1 LGQANIPRTTIMET
15 ALLLV
20 AMAPL
25 LAQGDLYKEFL
36 KGIDMYN
43 FRAKCWGEKNI
54 DLLVAGAEAAK
65 EKCMTMESHLLQPRS
80 KRQVEELAEL
90 GETVEEFV
98 QQYGDFQE
106 DWAVKM
112 GNLSCVLVE
121 IQWLKE
127 DMTVNMDFWTTALTG
142 PAVEGGFEFDVEGAA
157 ATDPIWRQKLSEANQ
172 ECHDLS
178 EAWPA
183 AQLSKDPITMFLGRP
198 NIFFKCYNKAERKL
212 CAEAE
217 MLQWLEKIYGQTQP
231 ETLQQLGL
239 PQNKYDAAGI
249 AAAVLSLATPKE
261 GKFVDEFM
269 WQQEDEM

>member
-1 LGQANIPRTTIMET
+1 MIIIILSMMTNINHIIIFIR
-15 ALLLV
+15 ALMRMV
-20 AMAPL
+20 MT
-25 LAQGDLYKEFL
+25 GDF
-36 KGIDMYN
+36 
-43 FRAKCWGEKNI
+43 
-54 DLLVAGAEAAK
+54 
-65 EKCMTMESHLLQPRS
+65 TRS

-172 ECHDLS
+172 V
-178 EAWPA
+178 
-183 AQLSKDPITMFLGRP
+183 T
-198 NIFFKCYNKAERKL
+198 
-212 CAEAE
+212 
-217 MLQWLEKIYGQTQP
+217 
-231 ETLQQLGL
+231 
-239 PQNKYDAAGI
+239 
-249 AAAVLSLATPKE
+249 AAVSGTVAVITAAVS
-261 GKFVDEFM
+261 GTVIVTTAAVGGTVIVISCITSI
-269 WQQEDEM
+269 